1 MLFFRRAAFAAVL
14 VLTAANAAVAQTE
27 RCTSDVLTIEG
38 ASVTARVCASAG
50 SGDGQKILVTVA
62 LVNSAG
68 TVRHTTPFEL
78 LTGGVSR
85 TVDDISLE
93 PLGFKK
99 TLHVTLAYRAGTVK
113 LEHALLLPGAV
124 PIK

>member
-1 MLFFRRAAFAAVL
+1 MLLFRRAAFAAVL
-14 VLTAANAAVAQTE
+14 VLTAASAAAAQTE
-27 RCTSDVLTIEG
+27 RCTSDALTIDS
-38 ASVTARVCASAG
+38 AAVTARVCAPAG
-50 SGDGQKILVTVA
+50 VGDGQRILVTVA
-62 LVNSAG
+62 LVSSAG

-78 LTGGVSR
+78 LPGGVSR

-93 PLGFKK
+93 PLGSKK
-99 TLHVTLAYRAGTVK
+99 SLHVTLAYRAGIVT